1 MTKPITPET
10 RLRRREIKEK
20 ARQLLCEK
28 VLVHPFF
35 PHDIYINVTGIKE
48 WLNQP
53 HIHYAEKNES
63 LLLLPELL
71 RKADYLG
78 STEDP
83 KGREHILASHIFRT
97 VIAEDDSWI
106 VVNETK
112 WGKCLVHSISDHN
125 ILTNKEQDF

>member
-20 ARQLLCEK
+20 ARQSLCEK

-71 RKADYLG
+71 FKAEYLG

-83 KGREHILASHIFRT
+83 KCRDYILASHIFRT

-112 WGKCLVHSISDHN
+112 WGECLVHSISVHN